1 MGDFF
6 GSNLY
11 FVPFHRKVLVMQ
23 ILFFVIEL
31 AVVLAF
37 AWAIAY
43 E

>member
-1 MGDFF
+1 MVAFF
-6 GSNLY
+6 GAYLHSISLY
-11 FVPFHRKVLVMQ
+11 SEILVMQ

>member
-1 MGDFF
+1 MVAFF
-6 GSNLY
+6 VAYLHSISLY
-11 FVPFHRKVLVMQ
+11 SEILVMQ